1 MTIEQ
6 QLRQAIA
13 DEKESFKKYHAKHQS
28 RLNQLKSKLKHERN
42 NIRTVQEAVAFGV
55 ENQTLSR

>member
-42 NIRTVQEAVAFGV
+42 RIRTSTETKAV
-55 ENQTLSR
+55 